1 MTLSSRDLKRTAS
14 EQLRSAKNQKD
25 IILLYA
31 AINFGLGIV
40 TLLLQ
45 LTLNQKIS
53 HTGGLAGMSSRSMLS
68 ALSNFLPVVSAILT
82 MCLSFGYM
90 GGMLRVGRG
99 QYASRNALKTGFER
113 FWPLLR
119 LKLLLGAML
128 VGLGFG
134 ASYLASLI
142 FMLSPF
148 SDSFMNTV
156 APAVSGGS
164 LLTGGTFITL
174 DETAIDAMYG
184 AAGPLIVIFLA
195 LILAFVVPMFYR
207 FRMADYV
214 LYDHPEAGAMYA
226 LRESRKMMQGSRWQL
241 FKLDLSFWWYYL
253 ITAAAAVLAY
263 GDVLLS
269 MAGMAL
275 PLGDLGNTLLF
286 YLLSAAASFAQL
298 YFLRNPMEVTY
309 ALAYDRLKPKEEKQS
324 GAVLGNIFQM

>member
-1 MTLSSRDLKRTAS
+1 MTLSSRDLKNTAH
-14 EQLRSAKNQKD
+14 EKLQNAKNQKE

-31 AINFGLGIV
+31 AITLGLGLVI
-40 TLLLQ
+40 LLLQ

-53 HTGGLAGMSSRSMLS
+53 HTGGLSGMNSRNMLS
-68 ALSNFLPVVSAILT
+68 ALSNFLPLVSSLLT
-82 MCLSFGYM
+82 MCLGFGYM
-90 GGMLRVGRG
+90 GGMLRISRG

-128 VGLGFG
+128 LGLGIG

-148 SDSFMNTV
+148 SDSFLDAI

-164 LLTGGTFITL
+164 LLTGGTITL
-174 DETAIDAMYG
+174 DETALDVVT
-184 AAGPLIVIFLA
+184 AASGPLIVIFLA
-195 LILAFVVPMFYR
+195 LILAFVVPMLYR

-214 LYDHPEAGAMYA
+214 LYDHPEVGAMYA

-241 FKLDLSFWWYYL
+241 FRLDLSFWWYYL
-253 ITAAAAVLAY
+253 ITVLAAVLAY

-269 MAGMAL
+269 LAGVSL
-275 PLGDLGNTLLF
+275 PLDETVSYLLF
-286 YLLSAAASFAQL
+286 YLLSVAATFAQL

-309 ALAYDRLKPKEEKQS
+309 ALAYNRLKPKEEKQG

>member
-1 MTLSSRDLKRTAS
+1 MTLSSRDLKKTAR
-14 EQLRSAKNQKD
+14 EKLQNAKNQKD

-31 AINFGLGIV
+31 AITLGLGLLI
-40 TLLLQ
+40 LLLQ

-53 HTGGLAGMSSRSMLS
+53 HTGGLSGMNSRNMLS
-68 ALSNFLPVVSAILT
+68 ALSNFLPLVSSLLT
-82 MCLSFGYM
+82 MCLGFGYM
-90 GGMLRVGRG
+90 GGMLRVSQG

-119 LKLLLGAML
+119 LKLLLGAVL
-128 VGLGFG
+128 LGLGIG

-148 SDSFMNTV
+148 SDSFLNAI

-164 LLTGGTFITL
+164 LLTGGTITL
-174 DETAIDAMYG
+174 DEAALDAVTAAS
-184 AAGPLIVIFLA
+184 GPLIVIFLA
-195 LILAFVVPMFYR
+195 LILAFVVPMLYR

-241 FKLDLSFWWYYL
+241 FRLDLSFWRYYL
-253 ITAAAAVLAY
+253 ITVLTAVLAY

-269 MAGMAL
+269 LAGVSL
-275 PLGDLGNTLLF
+275 PLDETVSYLLF
-286 YLLSAAASFAQL
+286 YLLSVAAAFAQL

-309 ALAYDRLKPKEEKQS
+309 ALAYDRLKPKEEKQN

>member
-1 MTLSSRDLKRTAS
+1 MTLSSRDLKKTAR
-14 EQLRSAKNQKD
+14 EKLQNAKNQKD

-31 AINFGLGIV
+31 AITLGLGLLI
-40 TLLLQ
+40 LLLQ

-53 HTGGLAGMSSRSMLS
+53 HTGGLSGMNSRNMLS
-68 ALSNFLPVVSAILT
+68 ALSNFLPLVSSLLT
-82 MCLSFGYM
+82 MCLGFGYM
-90 GGMLRVGRG
+90 GGMLRVSRG

-119 LKLLLGAML
+119 LKLLLGAVL
-128 VGLGFG
+128 LGLGIG

-148 SDSFMNTV
+148 SDSFLNAI

-164 LLTGGTFITL
+164 LLTGGTITL
-174 DETAIDAMYG
+174 DEAALDAVTAAS
-184 AAGPLIVIFLA
+184 GPLIVIFLA
-195 LILAFVVPMFYR
+195 LILAFVVPMLYR

-241 FKLDLSFWWYYL
+241 FRLDLSFWRYYL
-253 ITAAAAVLAY
+253 ITVLTAVLAY

-269 MAGMAL
+269 LAGVSL
-275 PLGDLGNTLLF
+275 PLDETVSYLLF
-286 YLLSAAASFAQL
+286 YLLSVAAAFAQL

-309 ALAYDRLKPKEEKQS
+309 ALAYDRLKPKEEKQN

>member
-1 MTLSSRDLKRTAS
+1 MTLSSRDLKNTAH
-14 EQLRSAKNQKD
+14 EKLQNAKNQKD

-31 AINFGLGIV
+31 AITLGLGLVI
-40 TLLLQ
+40 LLLQ

-53 HTGGLAGMSSRSMLS
+53 HTGGLSGMNSRNMLS
-68 ALSNFLPVVSAILT
+68 ALSNFLPLVSSLLT
-82 MCLSFGYM
+82 MCLGFGYM
-90 GGMLRVGRG
+90 GGMLRISRG

-119 LKLLLGAML
+119 LKLLLGAIL
-128 VGLGFG
+128 LGLGIG

-148 SDSFMNTV
+148 SDSFLDAV

-164 LLTGGTFITL
+164 LLTGGTITL
-174 DETAIDAMYG
+174 DEAALDAVTAAS
-184 AAGPLIVIFLA
+184 GPLIVIFLA
-195 LILAFVVPMFYR
+195 LILAFVVPILYR

-241 FKLDLSFWWYYL
+241 FRLDMSFWWYYL
-253 ITAAAAVLAY
+253 ITVLATVLAY

-269 MAGMAL
+269 LAGVSL
-275 PLGDLGNTLLF
+275 PLDDTVSYLLF
-286 YLLSAAASFAQL
+286 YLLSVAATFAQL

-309 ALAYDRLKPKEEKQS
+309 ALAYDQLKPKEEEQG

>member
-1 MTLSSRDLKRTAS
+1 MTLSSRDLKKTAR
-14 EQLRSAKNQKD
+14 EKLQNAKNQKD

-31 AINFGLGIV
+31 AITLGLGLLI
-40 TLLLQ
+40 LLLQ

-53 HTGGLAGMSSRSMLS
+53 HTGGLSGMNSRNMLS
-68 ALSNFLPVVSAILT
+68 ALSNFLPLVSSLLT
-82 MCLSFGYM
+82 MFLGFGYM
-90 GGMLRVGRG
+90 GGMLRVSRG

-119 LKLLLGAML
+119 LKLLLGAVL
-128 VGLGFG
+128 LGLGIG

-148 SDSFMNTV
+148 SDSFLNAI

-164 LLTGGTFITL
+164 LLTGGTITL
-174 DETAIDAMYG
+174 DEAALDAVTAAS
-184 AAGPLIVIFLA
+184 GPLIVIFLA
-195 LILAFVVPMFYR
+195 LILAFVVPMLYR

-241 FKLDLSFWWYYL
+241 FRLDLSFWRYYL
-253 ITAAAAVLAY
+253 ITVLTAVLAY

-269 MAGMAL
+269 LAGVSL
-275 PLGDLGNTLLF
+275 PLDETVSYLLF
-286 YLLSAAASFAQL
+286 YLLSVAAAFAQL

-309 ALAYDRLKPKEEKQS
+309 ALAYDRLKPKEEKQN

>member
-1 MTLSSRDLKRTAS
+1 MTLSSRDLKKTAR
-14 EQLRSAKNQKD
+14 EEQKD

-31 AINFGLGIV
+31 AITLGLGLLI
-40 TLLLQ
+40 LLLQ

-53 HTGGLAGMSSRSMLS
+53 HTGGLSGMNSRNMLS
-68 ALSNFLPVVSAILT
+68 ALSNFLPLVSSLLT
-82 MCLSFGYM
+82 MCLGFGYM
-90 GGMLRVGRG
+90 GGMLRVSRG

-119 LKLLLGAML
+119 LKLLLGAVL
-128 VGLGFG
+128 LGLGIG

-148 SDSFMNTV
+148 SDSFLNAI

-164 LLTGGTFITL
+164 LLTGGTITL
-174 DETAIDAMYG
+174 DEAALDAVTAAS
-184 AAGPLIVIFLA
+184 GPLIVIFLA
-195 LILAFVVPMFYR
+195 LILAFVVPMLYR

-241 FKLDLSFWWYYL
+241 FRLDLSFWRYYL
-253 ITAAAAVLAY
+253 ITVLTAVLAY

-269 MAGMAL
+269 LAGVSL
-275 PLGDLGNTLLF
+275 PLDETVSYLLF
-286 YLLSAAASFAQL
+286 YLLSVAAAFAQL

-309 ALAYDRLKPKEEKQS
+309 ALAYDRLKPKEEKQN

>member
-1 MTLSSRDLKRTAS
+1 MTLSSRDLKKTAR
-14 EQLRSAKNQKD
+14 EKLQNAKNQKD

-31 AINFGLGIV
+31 AITLGLGLLI
-40 TLLLQ
+40 LLLQ

-53 HTGGLAGMSSRSMLS
+53 HTGGLSGMNSRNMLS
-68 ALSNFLPVVSAILT
+68 ALSNFLPLVSSLLT
-82 MCLSFGYM
+82 MCLGFGYM
-90 GGMLRVGRG
+90 GGMLRVSRG

-119 LKLLLGAML
+119 LKLLLGAVL
-128 VGLGFG
+128 LGLGIG

-148 SDSFMNTV
+148 SDSFLNAI

-164 LLTGGTFITL
+164 LLTGGTITL
-174 DETAIDAMYG
+174 AEAALDAVTAAS
-184 AAGPLIVIFLA
+184 GPIIVIFLA
-195 LILAFVVPMFYR
+195 LILAFVVPMLYR

-241 FKLDLSFWWYYL
+241 FRLDLSFWRYYL
-253 ITAAAAVLAY
+253 ITVLTAVLAY

-269 MAGMAL
+269 LAGVSL
-275 PLGDLGNTLLF
+275 PLDETVSYLLF
-286 YLLSAAASFAQL
+286 YLLSVAAAFAQL

-309 ALAYDRLKPKEEKQS
+309 ALAYDRLKPKEEKQN

>member
-1 MTLSSRDLKRTAS
+1 MTLSSRDLKNTAH
-14 EQLRSAKNQKD
+14 EKLQNAKNQKD

-31 AINFGLGIV
+31 AITLGLGLVI
-40 TLLLQ
+40 LLLQ

-53 HTGGLAGMSSRSMLS
+53 HTGGLSGMNSRNMLS
-68 ALSNFLPVVSAILT
+68 ALSNFLPLVSSLLT
-82 MCLSFGYM
+82 MCLGFGYM
-90 GGMLRVGRG
+90 GGMLRISRV

-119 LKLLLGAML
+119 LKLLLGAIL
-128 VGLGFG
+128 LGLGIG

-148 SDSFMNTV
+148 SDSFLDAV

-164 LLTGGTFITL
+164 LLTGGTITL
-174 DETAIDAMYG
+174 DEAALDAVTAS
-184 AAGPLIVIFLA
+184 GPLIVIFLA
-195 LILAFVVPMFYR
+195 LILAFVVPMLYR

-241 FKLDLSFWWYYL
+241 FRLDMSFWWYYL
-253 ITAAAAVLAY
+253 ITVLATVLAY

-269 MAGMAL
+269 LAGVSL
-275 PLGDLGNTLLF
+275 PLDDTVSYLLF
-286 YLLSAAASFAQL
+286 YLLSVAATFAQL

-309 ALAYDRLKPKEEKQS
+309 ALAYDQLKPKEEKQG